1 MSPLEVILETPGAW
15 FSWIIPIIGALLMP
29 LLGRLS
35 SKVRDYAAV
44 LFAFGAVVSAATMI
58 PYLFSGEYPGDVKMA
73 TWIELPGGHPIEVGV
88 LVDPLSILI
97 SNVVAFIAFLIVV
110 YSMGYM
116 HGDPHLTRY
125 WFFFLF
131 FIGSMLLLV
140 LSDNLLQLLIGWEGV
155 GMCSY
160 GLIGFYYR
168 DPKDKWLGGPP
179 PTKMFPPSHAG
190 MKAFVVTGIG
200 DVFILA
206 SIFIIFHYAGTL
218 NFIELIEKAPE
229 WVGLISTTPGL
240 LSLTA
245 ILFLGGPIG
254 KSAQFPL
261 HEWLPEAMAGP
272 TSVSAL
278 IHAATMVKAGVYLV
292 ARMSPAFYIG
302 AYVLHVEEAT
312 VYFIAIAVVGAFTA
326 FLAASQAMVA
336 LELKK
341 VLAYSTVSQIG
352 YMMLGLG
359 VSGLAEGAYIGGL
372 TAGVFHLVSHALFK
386 AALFLC
392 AGSVIHT
399 VESIY
404 MSNMGGLKRHMP
416 ITHSLMLLATLSLA
430 GIPPLSGF
438 WSKDSVFLAS
448 LTAGTPL
455 SMALLTVA
463 AISAAMTF
471 FYSIRYISM
480 TFYGEE
486 SEFMRGLSGGHEAQI
501 EHHTHKASH
510 RGDLK
515 SHSSHGG
522 EHLKEGEVS
531 AHEAHQ
537 SGHASHGVH
546 EAPPVMWIPYAILV
560 VLVCAV
566 GILGLIGIFS
576 PDYSPEVF
584 IEKQMETMLEH
595 MEVPVH
601 VGHVETATKLT
612 AVGLSA
618 AALLVGGVLGWVFY
632 LSRKVDSWRLVSGSP
647 VLSRIHAFLWNRWYL
662 NAAYY
667 AIFVD
672 GILKLKGW
680 LFNGLERLFFD
691 KISPA
696 MSGAFVIL
704 GDTLF
709 RDVERSIVDKGLN
722 EGVPSAVAFVHD
734 KVKRLQTGVLSY
746 NIVYIGVAFLILLF
760 TLLWL
765 GGL

>member
-1 MSPLEVILETPGAW
+1 MSPLEVPGAW
-15 FSWIIPIIGALLMP
+15 FSWIIPIVGALLMP
-29 LLGRLS
+29 LLGRI
-35 SKVRDYAAV
+35 SKRVRDYAAV
-44 LFAFGAVVSAATMI
+44 LFALGAVVSAFTLI
-58 PYLFSGEYPGDVKMA
+58 PHLFSGEYPGDVKIA

-97 SNVVAFIAFLIVV
+97 SNVVALIAFLIVV
-110 YSMGYM
+110 YSIGYM

-168 DPKDKWLGGPP
+168 DPNDKWLGGPP

-218 NFIELIEKAPE
+218 NFVELIEKAPE

-292 ARMSPAFYIG
+292 ARMSPVFYIG
-302 AYVLHVEEAT
+302 AYSLHIEEAT
-312 VYFIAIAVVGAFTA
+312 VYFIAIAIIGAFTT

-359 VSGLAEGAYIGGL
+359 VSGLAEGAYVSGL

-404 MSNMGGLKRHMP
+404 MSNMGGLKKYMP
-416 ITHSLMLLATLSLA
+416 ITHSLMLLATLSLS

-438 WSKDSVFLAS
+438 WSKDSVFLSS

-455 SMALLTVA
+455 SMVLLGIAV
-463 AISAAMTF
+463 ISAAMTF

-486 SEFMRGLSGGHEAQI
+486 SRFVKELQSGGS
-501 EHHTHKASH
+501 KVS
-510 RGDLK
+510 
-515 SHSSHGG
+515 
-522 EHLKEGEVS
+522 S
-531 AHEAHQ
+531 AHHAEGVNNSKVNHNGSKHQGSYEEARSEKNHRSAAHEVHE
-537 SGHASHGVH
+537 SGHGVH
-546 EAPPVMWIPYAILV
+546 EAPPVMWVPYAILV

-566 GILGLIGIFS
+566 GILGLIGLFA
-576 PDYSPEVF
+576 PNYSPEVF
-584 IEKQMETMLEH
+584 IEKQMELMLEH

-601 VGHVETATKLT
+601 VVHIEVSTKM
-612 AVGLSA
+612 AAIGLSA
-618 AALLVGGVLGWVFY
+618 AALLVGGILGWIFY
-632 LSRKVDSWRLVSGSP
+632 LSRKVDSWGFVSHSP
-647 VLSRIHAFLWNRWYL
+647 TLLKIHTFLWNRWYL
-662 NAAYY
+662 NAIYY

-672 GILKLKGW
+672 GILKLKDW
-680 LFNGLERLFFD
+680 LFNGLEKLFFD
-691 KISPA
+691 KISPIV
-696 MSGAFVIL
+696 SESFITVGAL
-704 GDTLF
+704 LF
-709 RDVERSIVDKGLN
+709 KNVERDVIDKGLN
-722 EGVPSAVAFVHD
+722 EGVPRGVTLVHD
-734 KVKRLQTGVLSY
+734 KVKRLQTGILSY
-746 NIVYIGVAFLILLF
+746 NIIYIGIAFLILLIV
-760 TLLWL
+760 LLWL